1 VPLETPL
8 ISNIEPKPNMTPE
21 QSTLRLVLYVL
32 IAVVS
37 AGSAGLATIDF
48 TDAKQVIGF
57 ALGLLGT
64 ALTTARSYIDT
75 SEKTVYRDEL

>member
-1 VPLETPL
+1 
-8 ISNIEPKPNMTPE
+8 MTPE

-57 ALGLLGT
+57 SLGLLGT

-75 SEKTVYRDEL
+75 TEKQLYRDEP

>member
-1 VPLETPL
+1 
-8 ISNIEPKPNMTPE
+8 MTE
-21 QSTLRLVLYVL
+21 QQSTLRLVLYVL

-48 TDAKQVIGF
+48 SDAKQVIGF
-57 ALGLLGT
+57 SLGLLGT

-75 SEKTVYRDEL
+75 SEKKIYRDEEGQP

>member
-1 VPLETPL
+1 
-8 ISNIEPKPNMTPE
+8 MTPE

-57 ALGLLGT
+57 SLGLLGT

-75 SEKTVYRDEL
+75 SEKQVYRDEL

>member
-1 VPLETPL
+1 
-8 ISNIEPKPNMTPE
+8 MTPE

-57 ALGLLGT
+57 SLGLIST
-64 ALTTARSYIDT
+64 ALVTARSYIDT
-75 SEKTVYRDEL
+75 SEKTVYRDDA

>member
-1 VPLETPL
+1 
-8 ISNIEPKPNMTPE
+8 MTEE

-48 TDAKQVIGF
+48 SDAKQVIGF
-57 ALGLLGT
+57 SLGLLGT

-75 SEKTVYRDEL
+75 SEKQIYRDEP

>member
-1 VPLETPL
+1 
-8 ISNIEPKPNMTPE
+8 MTPE

-48 TDAKQVIGF
+48 SDAKQVIGF
-57 ALGLLGT
+57 TLGLLGT

-75 SEKTVYRDEL
+75 SEKTVYRDDA

>member
-1 VPLETPL
+1 
-8 ISNIEPKPNMTPE
+8 MTPE

-57 ALGLLGT
+57 SLGLLGT

-75 SEKTVYRDEL
+75 TEKQIYRDEP

>member
-1 VPLETPL
+1 
-8 ISNIEPKPNMTPE
+8 MTPE
-21 QSTLRLVLYVL
+21 QSTLRLILYVL

-57 ALGLLGT
+57 ALGMLGT

>member
-1 VPLETPL
+1 
-8 ISNIEPKPNMTPE
+8 MTE
-21 QSTLRLVLYVL
+21 QQSTLRLVLYVL

-48 TDAKQVIGF
+48 TDTKQVIGF
-57 ALGLLGT
+57 GLGLLGT

-75 SEKTVYRDEL
+75 SEKQIYRDEP

>member
-1 VPLETPL
+1 
-8 ISNIEPKPNMTPE
+8 MTEE

-57 ALGLLGT
+57 SLGLLGT

-75 SEKTVYRDEL
+75 SEKQIYRDEEGQP

>member
-1 VPLETPL
+1 
-8 ISNIEPKPNMTPE
+8 MTE
-21 QSTLRLVLYVL
+21 QQSTLRLVLYVF

-57 ALGLLGT
+57 GLGLLGT

-75 SEKTVYRDEL
+75 SEKQIYRDEEGQP

>member
-1 VPLETPL
+1 
-8 ISNIEPKPNMTPE
+8 MTE
-21 QSTLRLVLYVL
+21 QQSTLRLVLYVL

-48 TDAKQVIGF
+48 SDHKQVIGF
-57 ALGLLGT
+57 GLGLLGT

-75 SEKTVYRDEL
+75 SEKKIYRDEEGQP

>member
-1 VPLETPL
+1 
-8 ISNIEPKPNMTPE
+8 MTPE

-48 TDAKQVIGF
+48 TDAKQTIGF

-64 ALTTARSYIDT
+64 ALTTTRSYIDT

>member
-1 VPLETPL
+1 
-8 ISNIEPKPNMTPE
+8 MTPE

-48 TDAKQVIGF
+48 ADAKQVIGF

-75 SEKTVYRDEL
+75 SEKQVYRDEL

>member
-1 VPLETPL
+1 
-8 ISNIEPKPNMTPE
+8 MTPE

-37 AGSAGLATIDF
+37 AGSAGLATINFAD
-48 TDAKQVIGF
+48 TKQVIGF

-75 SEKTVYRDEL
+75 SEKTVYRDEF

>member
-1 VPLETPL
+1 
-8 ISNIEPKPNMTPE
+8 MTE
-21 QSTLRLVLYVL
+21 QQSTLRLVLYVL

-48 TDAKQVIGF
+48 SDAKQVLGF
-57 ALGLLGT
+57 GLGLLGT

-75 SEKTVYRDEL
+75 SEKTIYRDEEGQP

>member
-1 VPLETPL
+1 
-8 ISNIEPKPNMTPE
+8 MTEE

-48 TDAKQVIGF
+48 SDAKQVIGF
-57 ALGLLGT
+57 SLGLLST
-64 ALTTARSYIDT
+64 ALVTARSYIDT
-75 SEKTVYRDEL
+75 SEKTIYRDEP

>member
-1 VPLETPL
+1 
-8 ISNIEPKPNMTPE
+8 MTPQ
-21 QSTLRLVLYVL
+21 QSTTRLVLYVL

-48 TDAKQVIGF
+48 SDTKQVLGF

-64 ALTTARSYIDT
+64 ALTTARSYIDQ
-75 SEKTVYRDEL
+75 SEKQVYREEP

>member
-1 VPLETPL
+1 
-8 ISNIEPKPNMTPE
+8 MTE
-21 QSTLRLVLYVL
+21 QQSTLRLVLYVL

-48 TDAKQVIGF
+48 SDAKQVLGF
-57 ALGLLGT
+57 GLGLLGT

-75 SEKTVYRDEL
+75 SEKQIYRDEEGQP

>member
-1 VPLETPL
+1 MSET
-8 ISNIEPKPNMTPE
+8 

-37 AGSAGLATIDF
+37 AGSAGLATINFAD
-48 TDAKQVIGF
+48 TKQLIAF

-75 SEKTVYRDEL
+75 SEKQVYRDEL

>member
-1 VPLETPL
+1 
-8 ISNIEPKPNMTPE
+8 MTPE
-21 QSTLRLVLYVL
+21 QSTTRLVLYVL

-48 TDAKQVIGF
+48 SDAKQVIGF
-57 ALGLLGT
+57 TLGLLGT

-75 SEKTVYRDEL
+75 SEKQVYREEP

>member
-1 VPLETPL
+1 
-8 ISNIEPKPNMTPE
+8 MTPE

-48 TDAKQVIGF
+48 TDTKQVIGF

-75 SEKTVYRDEL
+75 SEKQVYRDEL

>member
-1 VPLETPL
+1 
-8 ISNIEPKPNMTPE
+8 MTPE
-21 QSTLRLVLYVL
+21 QSTLRLVIYVL

-48 TDAKQVIGF
+48 SDAKQVIGF
-57 ALGLLGT
+57 TLGLLGT

-75 SEKTVYRDEL
+75 SEKTVYRDDA

>member
-1 VPLETPL
+1 
-8 ISNIEPKPNMTPE
+8 MTPQ
-21 QSTLRLVLYVL
+21 QSTTRLVLYVL

>member
-1 VPLETPL
+1 
-8 ISNIEPKPNMTPE
+8 MTPE

-57 ALGLLGT
+57 TLGLLGT

-75 SEKTVYRDEL
+75 TEKQIYRDEP

>member
-1 VPLETPL
+1 
-8 ISNIEPKPNMTPE
+8 MTE
-21 QSTLRLVLYVL
+21 QQSTLRLVLYVL

-48 TDAKQVIGF
+48 SDAKQVIGF

-75 SEKTVYRDEL
+75 SEKQIYRDEEGQP

>member
-1 VPLETPL
+1 
-8 ISNIEPKPNMTPE
+8 MTPE

-48 TDAKQVIGF
+48 TDTKQVIGF
-57 ALGLLGT
+57 TLGLLGT

-75 SEKTVYRDEL
+75 SEKQLYRDEL

>member
-1 VPLETPL
+1 
-8 ISNIEPKPNMTPE
+8 MTEE

-57 ALGLLGT
+57 SLGLLGT

-75 SEKTVYRDEL
+75 SEKTIYRDEEGQP

>member
-1 VPLETPL
+1 
-8 ISNIEPKPNMTPE
+8 MTPQ
-21 QSTLRLVLYVL
+21 QSTTRLVLYVL

-48 TDAKQVIGF
+48 SDAKQVLGF

-75 SEKTVYRDEL
+75 SEQKVERDAP